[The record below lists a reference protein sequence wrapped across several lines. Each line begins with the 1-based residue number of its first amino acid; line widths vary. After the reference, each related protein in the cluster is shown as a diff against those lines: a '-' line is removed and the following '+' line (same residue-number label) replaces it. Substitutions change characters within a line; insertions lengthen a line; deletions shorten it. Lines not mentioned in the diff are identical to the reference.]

1 MGWDILSIFG
11 AIRKMQVVAIVA
23 FLLPGLSA
31 CDSSMENAARAGA
44 EAQQRLDARDLYG
57 ARVAITE
64 AIAER
69 DDDPQLHILRGRIEL
84 AAGRARDA
92 FAAYSDAL
100 SLEATNPEALQAVS
114 QLGLQTGYLREAEG
128 AADTILSF
136 SPEQPEALLTK
147 GLIALVRKKHE
158 DALGFAERILAV
170 KPGDEAGI
178 IIQARTLALTGETQ
192 AGLDL
197 LLAAAENVG
206 NTVGID
212 LTLIELYR
220 ELGNLEDMKATFERL
235 VEKRPD
241 DHRLAIDY
249 INTLYKS
256 GETDKA
262 RALTDKVIRA
272 DIKDKTALSVLTT
285 RWLEYDAQP
294 VSAETLQFLATKGSL
309 ESRVAIARYMLAVD
323 RAEDARRI
331 LVSVASGYW
340 VEARALYARTLQQL
354 GERQEGLTMALD
366 ILEKDTTNADAL
378 LVKVKE
384 SIRTEDYMQATND
397 AQLVIRD
404 NPLMR
409 DGYISLIDVYLAK
422 NDKSGAS
429 RVFKDAI
436 GKLPQDLVLFRVY
449 TDFLIEKNDR
459 MRAILTAKRFAKINS
474 ASISAWQLYQQ
485 TCRRARDEICAQQ
498 AIAGENEA
506 KTIYA
511 IDPPPGTLP
520 TRGLFGR
527 LS

>member
-1 MGWDILSIFG
+1 MAL
-11 AIRKMQVVAIVA
+11 
-23 FLLPGLSA
+23 LLPGLSA
-31 CDSSMENAARAGA
+31 CDSAMENAARAGT

-114 QLGLQTGYLREAEG
+114 QLGLQTGYLKEAEA

-136 SPEQPEALLTK
+136 APEQPEALLTK

-158 DALGFAERILAV
+158 DALGFSERILAV

-197 LLAAAENVG
+197 LLAASENVG
-206 NTVGID
+206 NTIGID

-220 ELGNLEDMKATFERL
+220 ELGDLEEMKATFERL
-235 VEKRPD
+235 EKSRPG
-241 DHRLAIDY
+241 DHRMTIDY

-256 GETDKA
+256 GETEKA
-262 RALTDKVIRA
+262 RALTDKIIRA
-272 DIKDKTALSVLTT
+272 DIKDKAALKELTS

-294 VSAETLQFLATKGSL
+294 IDANTLQFLATKGSL
-309 ESRVAIARYMLAVD
+309 EARLVIARYMLSVD

-340 VEARALYARTLQQL
+340 VEARALYARTLHQIGQQQESLAMALAIL
-354 GERQEGLTMALD
+354 GE
-366 ILEKDTTNADAL
+366 DTTNADAL
-378 LVKVKE
+378 LIKVEE
-384 SIRTEDYMQATND
+384 SIRTEDFAQATND

-409 DGYISLIDVYLAK
+409 DGYLSLVEVYLAK
-422 NDKSGAS
+422 NDKPGAS

-436 GKLPQDLVLFRVY
+436 NRLPQDLVLFRVY
-449 TDFLIEKNDR
+449 TDFLLDNNDR

-474 ASISAWQLYQQ
+474 ASIPAWQLYQQ

-498 AIAGENEA
+498 ALAGENEA

-511 IDPPPGTLP
+511 IDPPPGTKP